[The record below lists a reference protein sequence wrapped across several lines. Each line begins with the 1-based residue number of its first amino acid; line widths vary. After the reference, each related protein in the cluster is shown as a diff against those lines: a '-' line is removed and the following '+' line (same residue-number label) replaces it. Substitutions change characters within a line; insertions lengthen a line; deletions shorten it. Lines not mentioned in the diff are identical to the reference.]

1 VCKKLRGSWPAL
13 INRVIIE
20 GSAQDGELLGILKG
34 FEVVAAGV
42 GGGRERRR
50 LGRAQIFFQKV

>member
-1 VCKKLRGSWPAL
+1 VQKVEEELAGVQ
-13 INRVIIE
+13 NRVIIE

-50 LGRAQIFFQKV
+50 LRRAQIFFQKV

>member
-1 VCKKLRGSWPAL
+1 VQKVEEQLAGVQ
-13 INRVIIE
+13 NRVIIE

-50 LGRAQIFFQKV
+50 LRRAQIFFQKV

>member
-1 VCKKLRGSWPAL
+1 VWRVVQ
-13 INRVIIE
+13 NRVIIE

-42 GGGRERRR
+42 GGGREK
-50 LGRAQIFFQKV
+50 KVGKSANILPKSLTVL

>member
-1 VCKKLRGSWPAL
+1 VWRVVQ
-13 INRVIIE
+13 NRVIIE